1 MNNSKWNKDALRI
14 LETNDLTGIILSDLD
29 EASMYLEFEVAKL
42 TRDGFLKTALHY
54 KLIKMR
60 VDKEL
65 GNRSLEQACG
75 E

>member
-1 MNNSKWNKDALRI
+1 MNKSKWNKSTIQI
-14 LETNDLTGIILSDLD
+14 LETNDLSGIILSDLE
-29 EASMYLEFEVAKL
+29 EASLYLEFESAKL
-42 TRDGFLKTALHY
+42 AKDGFARSALYH
-54 KLIKMR
+54 KLVKMR